1 MGQWRIG
8 ERALRGCGAA
18 DKLGRCGEQP
28 VALGADLGQSDLLV
42 ASDHKTLAR
51 SNKSEPPAAG
61 KTSPRLAPRAALL
74 LIRSH
79 LDEVNPAV
87 AL

>member
-8 ERALRGCGAA
+8 ERALRGRGAA

-42 ASDHKTLAR
+42 ASDHKQLRALKQERTHRQRVRPAR
-51 SNKSEPPAAG
+51 ALPPG
-61 KTSPRLAPRAALL
+61 PYCY
-74 LIRSH
+74 
-79 LDEVNPAV
+79 
-87 AL
+87 